1 MDVERLFNRHKDM
14 VYRQM
19 VRVCGN
25 HEDAE
30 DALGEA
36 LYAAVKSAEHLRDVA
51 NFQAWLARIGTRAC
65 FRARVRERLVRLSS
79 LTALAETGIEI
90 PDGHPSPAAEAENQ
104 AVKACVAHALNSLA
118 PSYRDVYFRREILGE
133 KAEDVAEQL
142 GISIAAVKSR
152 LHRAREM
159 VRNSLDTRL
168 ECVDVSG
175 V

>member
-1 MDVERLFNRHKDM
+1 MDVERLFNRHKDL

-36 LYAAVKSAEHLRDVA
+36 LYAAVKAAEQLRDVS

-65 FRARVRERLVRLSS
+65 YRTRVREKLIRLSS
-79 LTALAETGIEI
+79 ISALETRGIHI
-90 PDGHPSPAAEAENQ
+90 PDGRLSPAAEAESG
-104 AVKACVAHALNSLA
+104 AVKACVAHALNSL
-118 PSYRDVYFRREILGE
+118 SSTYKDVYFRREILGE

-152 LHRAREM
+152 LHRAREI
-159 VRNSLDTRL
+159 VRNSLDKRL
-168 ECVDVSG
+168 DCVDVSG
-175 V
+175 